1 MTKPLN
7 WVLFPLFLLCLSSTA
22 FSFNEGEA
30 LTLGEQNNIE
40 VFEKVHRSVVYV
52 TNSQVRQ
59 DVFTLN
65 VQEIPAGAGTGFIWD
80 DSGLIVTNF
89 HVIQNADKVRI
100 TLDNRASY
108 FAKLVGVAP
117 DKDLALL
124 KIDAPKEKLVP
135 IERGDSDD
143 LQVGRKVLAIGN
155 PFGLDATLTVGVVSA
170 LGREIQSVS
179 NRKIGGVIQTDAAI
193 NPGNSGGPLLDSQGR
208 LIGVNTQIVSP
219 SGANSGIGF
228 AIPVNIVKKIVPQL
242 LEHGRLIRPTLGVS
256 LLPDTLARRS
266 GIKGVVL
273 VEVAPNGPA
282 GRAKLQGLKRDQRGE
297 LILGDVILRFDGEP
311 VDTQDDLLTQLERHK
326 AGDKVKLT
334 LARGNRQIEVEA
346 TLAEAQ

>member
-1 MTKPLN
+1 M
-7 WVLFPLFLLCLSSTA
+7 
-22 FSFNEGEA
+22 
-30 LTLGEQNNIE
+30 
-40 VFEKVHRSVVYV
+40 
-52 TNSQVRQ
+52 
-59 DVFTLN
+59 
-65 VQEIPAGAGTGFIWD
+65 
-80 DSGLIVTNF
+80 
-89 HVIQNADKVRI
+89 
-100 TLDNRASY
+100 
-108 FAKLVGVAP
+108 
-117 DKDLALL
+117 
-124 KIDAPKEKLVP
+124 
-135 IERGDSDD
+135 
-143 LQVGRKVLAIGN
+143 
-155 PFGLDATLTVGVVSA
+155 
-170 LGREIQSVS
+170 
-179 NRKIGGVIQTDAAI
+179 
-193 NPGNSGGPLLDSQGR
+193 
-208 LIGVNTQIVSP
+208 IGVNTQIVSP